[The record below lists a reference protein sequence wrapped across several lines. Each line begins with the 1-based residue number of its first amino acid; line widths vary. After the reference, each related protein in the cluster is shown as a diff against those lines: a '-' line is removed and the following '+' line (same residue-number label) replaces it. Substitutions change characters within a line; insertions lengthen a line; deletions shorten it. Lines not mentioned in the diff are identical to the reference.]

1 MTRGARFLV
10 LCPECPLDEVHR
22 DAAPARR
29 TAEQH
34 HHRGAAVIRIS
45 AIRAKT
51 YHNDNRDLLGLI
63 LTSADAQVPGKKIS
77 SPRGLSQLRHL
88 LMRSA

>member
-29 TAEQH
+29 TAELH
-34 HHRGAAVIRIS
+34 HHRGATVIRIS
-45 AIRAKT
+45 AIRAKAKDT
-51 YHNDNRDLLGLI
+51 RDLLGLI
-63 LTSADAQVPGKKIS
+63 LTSADVELPVTKPAPS
-77 SPRGLSQLRHL
+77 RTRLRL
-88 LMRSA
+88 LLARIA